1 MPYTVE
7 NQTIFHINR
16 DMPKPNEG
24 NFIMVKKE
32 NLERALKDLTPYGAV
47 LYLYLAGNANG
58 YDLAF
63 SPQDVMDRMNIGKT
77 TVHKYINIMN
87 SFKSHL
93 LYSFQIPVCISDST
107 FRTDVERLSAA
118 PENFILGILSF
129 LCYNQVI
136 FIPVCR
142 YLVHLRAVGMYYHLI
157 SQLLSICTDLF

>member
-32 NLERALKDLTPYGAV
+32 NLERALKELSPYGAV

-63 SPQDVMDRMNIGKT
+63 SPQDVIDRMNIGKT
-77 TVHKYINIMN
+77 TVHKYINIM
-87 SFKSHL
+87 K
-93 LYSFQIPVCISDST
+93 
-107 FRTDVERLSAA
+107 EK
-118 PENFILGILSF
+118 G
-129 LCYNQVI
+129 
-136 FIPVCR
+136 
-142 YLVHLRAVGMYYHLI
+142 YLVQKSGNVYDFYEIPRGEKAESGSPFSEQKNSRGEQI
-157 SQLLSICTDLF
+157 SSQGKPHSTQCDIEIYNKDINIDKKKISPSSSKTEFVF